1 MKTKKNA
8 KKSRKKHQRKKRKEK
23 QNVVSEVRRENL
35 GDELRNT
42 ER

>member
-23 QNVVSEVRRENL
+23 QNAMSEVRQREYL
-35 GDELRNT
+35 GGKQ
-42 ER
+42 